1 MPNAVSQK
9 VQGALGVQGRNTHPG
24 LRASKGSVGFLLKGV
39 TKLRHESMQQ
49 ASRTWH
55 LEGNS
60 VCEGGGQPRQVGI
73 QEQEIGSRER
83 GGRKGRQALVR
94 KAWSIM

>member
-1 MPNAVSQK
+1 
-9 VQGALGVQGRNTHPG
+9 
-24 LRASKGSVGFLLKGV
+24 
-39 TKLRHESMQQ
+39 MQQ

-60 VCEGGGQPRQVGI
+60 ICEGGGQPRQVGI

-94 KAWSIM
+94 KVNHVKETGCYPKVSGLINERIGANSPGLACTPVGLC